1 MLTIKK
7 FSYYGSLSQPWDKII
22 FWGEKVRIAIVKH
35 KFWLYFFFLASLHF
49 AIHLKSPRIKSH
61 IILRGFFLS
70 DFWVCISQTFFFFFF
85 AILKKDRF
93 VRSKVVKF
101 YLSVCLQ
108 VNKDSTQTFPYCPF
122 KLAIKQTYRRW
133 NIINIL
139 IDFNLICIII
149 FFTIKSPKKL
159 ISKIYKKYKCWIS
172 VYQPQS

>member
-1 MLTIKK
+1 MEVYLSHGIKL
-7 FSYYGSLSQPWDKII
+7 FSG
-22 FWGEKVRIAIVKH
+22 GEKSELQSWNINSDFI
-35 KFWLYFFFLASLHF
+35 FFFLQVYILQFILNLLELNLILFWWVFFSLISEFASL
-49 AIHLKSPRIKSH
+49 KP
-61 IILRGFFLS
+61 
-70 DFWVCISQTFFFFFF
+70 FFFF